1 MENSNDVKHLA
12 YFPRQWLAKVL
23 TQCRAVGG
31 IMSLLRWN
39 GGLNSRY
46 TKSDGSQKLDLEKFI
61 RIMVNKAILQSYQGF
76 MDDWMALGQKLYKFG
91 NNHGDEFNKL
101 YKRKKQYNE
110 KNQLAYGKE
119 KEDDSHH

>member
-31 IMSLLRWN
+31 LM
-39 GGLNSRY
+39 
-46 TKSDGSQKLDLEKFI
+46 
-61 RIMVNKAILQSYQGF
+61 SYQGF
-76 MDDWMALGQKLYKFG
+76 MADWMALGQKLYKFG
-91 NNHGDEFNKL
+91 YNYGDEFNEF
-101 YKRKKQYNE
+101 YKKKKHLNKKQQE
-110 KNQLAYGKE
+110 SYGKE

>member
-1 MENSNDVKHLA
+1 
-12 YFPRQWLAKVL
+12 
-23 TQCRAVGG
+23 
-31 IMSLLRWN
+31 
-39 GGLNSRY
+39 
-46 TKSDGSQKLDLEKFI
+46 
-61 RIMVNKAILQSYQGF
+61 
-76 MDDWMALGQKLYKFG
+76 MALGQKLYKFG